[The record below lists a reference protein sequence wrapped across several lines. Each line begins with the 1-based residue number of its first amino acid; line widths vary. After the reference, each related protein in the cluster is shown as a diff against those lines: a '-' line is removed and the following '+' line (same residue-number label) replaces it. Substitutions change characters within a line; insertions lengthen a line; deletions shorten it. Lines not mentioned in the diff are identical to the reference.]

1 MATFHFPAYHEKKL
15 NFIFCPFLIQQLL
28 NFFLR
33 PGDFVSLR
41 PDPDLSWVRIRDEI
55 LIRAQLLG

>member
-1 MATFHFPAYHEKKL
+1 MKKKL